1 MAHKCVMNG
10 HVAILGKILE
20 IDSNVASVSDSKGN
34 LPLHTLCLNVMNTTT
49 QLQHMLAFLHKANP
63 KAISVTNNEDL
74 TPIEVL

>member
-49 QLQHMLAFLHKANP
+49 
-63 KAISVTNNEDL
+63 
-74 TPIEVL
+74 